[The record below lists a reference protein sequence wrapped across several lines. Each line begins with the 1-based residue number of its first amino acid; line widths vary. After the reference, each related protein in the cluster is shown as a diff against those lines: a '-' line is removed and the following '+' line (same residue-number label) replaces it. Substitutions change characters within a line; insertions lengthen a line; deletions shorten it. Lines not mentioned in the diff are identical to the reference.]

1 MTRHK
6 EKENFALMRYRDI
19 AGETDY
25 KDTAALEGIIVG
37 ANWAD
42 KTMIDKACEIL
53 KNVTVTYNKRFFGK
67 CEENAFDADFIK
79 EFRQAME
86 E

>member
-1 MTRHK
+1 MRKK
-6 EKENFALMRYRDI
+6 EIEKASICQYQI
-19 AGETDY
+19 IGTIGEQEAF
-25 KDTAALEGIIVG
+25 KNGFVKG
-37 ANWAD
+37 AEWAD

-79 EFRQAME
+79 EFRKAME

>member
-1 MTRHK
+1 MLTDKQIKREEAFCEDWYMTRK
-6 EKENFALMRYRDI
+6 MEKTPTYADAI
-19 AGETDY
+19 A
-25 KDTAALEGIIVG
+25 
-37 ANWAD
+37 WAD

>member
-1 MTRHK
+1 MTRREEIELAWFSK
-6 EKENFALMRYRDI
+6 EVQSNHRYDEKTFRE
-19 AGETDY
+19 AVE
-25 KDTAALEGIIVG
+25 
-37 ANWAD
+37 WAD

-79 EFRQAME
+79 EFRKAME